1 MKSSRSRARPLSD
14 LLSQTEA
21 AGSLMATARQLAQL
35 ERDLRR
41 LLPPAL
47 AANVTVVPPREG
59 TVVLLVAHNALAAR
73 LRQQAPSLLDRLR
86 QKGWQLEAVRIR
98 VSLKKIEEPA
108 KPVKEA
114 HLSRQGL
121 SSLRALRDTLPASPL
136 RDALDK
142 LVTHHSPTGHRK

>member
-1 MKSSRSRARPLSD
+1 MKSSRSQARPLSD
-14 LLSQTEA
+14 LLYQTEA
-21 AGSLMATARQLAQL
+21 AGSLMATARQLGQL
-35 ERDLRR
+35 ERDLHR
-41 LLPPAL
+41 LLPAAL

-59 TVVLLVAHNALAAR
+59 TLVLLVAHNALAAR

-108 KPVKEA
+108 RHAKEA

-121 SSLRALRDTLPASPL
+121 SSLRELRDGLPASPL
-136 RDALDK
+136 RDALDR
-142 LVTHHSPTGHRK
+142 LVAHHSPPGPRK